1 MAIELTEQSTSRYV
15 ETSRW
20 RMHYN
25 EAGAGPAVI
34 MLHGSGPGAT
44 GWSNFNSNI
53 AALSQSYRVILLD
66 LPGWGKSD
74 EFDPDDNEI
83 RPVAHL
89 HAVRL
94 LMDALAIDKAALVGN
109 SMGGGVAYG
118 FAGEYPQRTSHIVT
132 MGAGLFAGI
141 PLGMSPAGPSEGL
154 QVLHQT
160 YADPTPA
167 NFRRLVE
174 VMLFDHR
181 HASDELVQKRSAAAL
196 ANRRHL
202 DNWLRISRAGTGA
215 LPREAAFQ
223 LALRLGDSKVPALLI
238 HGRDDRVVGVEAT
251 LRAATIMQRSQMLVF
266 NRCGHWAQVEHSVMF
281 NAVVERFLAIE

>member
-25 EAGAGPAVI
+25 EAGAGPAVL

-53 AALSQSYRVILLD
+53 AALSQTYRVILLD

-196 ANRRHL
+196 TNRRHL

-266 NRCGHWAQVEHSVMF
+266 NRCGHWAQLEHSVMF